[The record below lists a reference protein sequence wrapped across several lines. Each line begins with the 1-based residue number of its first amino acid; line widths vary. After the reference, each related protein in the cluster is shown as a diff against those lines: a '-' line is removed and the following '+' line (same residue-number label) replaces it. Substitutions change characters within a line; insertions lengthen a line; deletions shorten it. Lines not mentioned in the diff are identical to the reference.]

1 MTGGASVFNRNSFS
15 TQSFSRQ
22 SWHSTNTVI
31 PVAVVAPS
39 FPAWEI
45 TEQASRASHG
55 MLHQA
60 LDRRRAIRR
69 GW

>member
-1 MTGGASVFNRNSFS
+1 MTGGVSVFSRNSFS
-15 TQSFSRQ
+15 NTSFSPT
-22 SWHSTNTVI
+22 SWHSTDIVI
-31 PVAVVAPS
+31 PMSVAPS

-60 LDRRRAIRR
+60 LDRRRATRR